1 MPTRGTCNQGSH
13 NTAAAVNQ
21 MEYWH
26 CVNGNR
32 RTSTPNLDNRFVAN
46 SSTAKRSSA
55 GYRHPPHTGHTQTH
69 TGEPVVR
76 HSTQQESYMALRLR
90 VLHHE
95 QQLPSIGDHFHIQ
108 QPSFMDNRCVSAVPT
123 NTPTPSVPQLRGTHN
138 SQRRTRFCRERAACR
153 MEIWST
159 RRSRLLSP
167 PASARTQSIKAEGH
181 TQAHG
186 SQTQVCRYHSMAVH
200 ALSQPTN
207 RLGRC
212 VHHLLV
218 LACGACF
225 ERRALLERFQQ
236 GTRLDVESGWVAVT
250 QRQHTRHNPGRA
262 TVTGT
267 SEHARCAGI
276 WHSGRDSPAS

>member
-1 MPTRGTCNQGSH
+1 
-13 NTAAAVNQ
+13 
-21 MEYWH
+21 
-26 CVNGNR
+26 
-32 RTSTPNLDNRFVAN
+32 
-46 SSTAKRSSA
+46 
-55 GYRHPPHTGHTQTH
+55 
-69 TGEPVVR
+69 
-76 HSTQQESYMALRLR
+76 MALRLR

-108 QPSFMDNRCVSAVPT
+108 QPSFMDNRCVSVVPT
-123 NTPTPSVPQLRGTHN
+123 NTPHAISATATWNTQHP
-138 SQRRTRFCRERAACR
+138 RRTRFCRERAACR

-167 PASARTQSIKAEGH
+167 PASARTQSIKAETH

-207 RLGRC
+207 RFGRC

-218 LACGACF
+218 LARGACF
-225 ERRALLERFQQ
+225 EGRALLERFQQ
-236 GTRLDVESGWVAVT
+236 GTRLDVGSGWVTVT
-250 QRQHTRHNPGRA
+250 QRQHTRHIPGRA
-262 TVTGT
+262 TVTDT

>member
-1 MPTRGTCNQGSH
+1 VPTRGTCNQGSH

-69 TGEPVVR
+69 TGEPVVG
-76 HSTQQESYMALRLR
+76 HSTQQASYMALRLR

-108 QPSFMDNRCVSAVPT
+108 QPSFMDNRCVSVVPT

-153 MEIWST
+153 MEIWSA

-167 PASARTQSIKAEGH
+167 PASART
-181 TQAHG
+181 
-186 SQTQVCRYHSMAVH
+186 
-200 ALSQPTN
+200 
-207 RLGRC
+207 
-212 VHHLLV
+212 
-218 LACGACF
+218 
-225 ERRALLERFQQ
+225 RASKQR
-236 GTRLDVESGWVAVT
+236 GTR
-250 QRQHTRHNPGRA
+250 RHTGVRHRA
-262 TVTGT
+262 AAIT
-267 SEHARCAGI
+267 R
-276 WHSGRDSPAS
+276 